1 MQLEINDTSG
11 LLPEFIKSSPLVKK
25 FLQSRVPDIDKFI
38 QQLDS
43 IDNAACSWISLI
55 SDFSLDVFRGFATE
69 EDLVNYFLTKAYYEN
84 VTTVAGIIL

>member
-1 MQLEINDTSG
+1 M
-11 LLPEFIKSSPLVKK
+11 KK

-38 QQLDS
+38 QQLDA